1 MTSCIRLKSILYIN
15 FALIISLAAS
25 SGGQSLNYWPA
36 NLCEFQCGTIFS
48 LCTFIKNP
56 SNVKPPNYDLHSAFS
71 WRNFTHFLSHLQAPI
86 PIPISIPIQFPFRFP
101 YPFPLPPLRGVIRK
115 RREPELGSGFW
126 VWDSD
131 WAWAWAWAVAPVGV
145 RVPVQFSSVP
155 RGHHY
160 SEFSLLFCSSAVFV
174 WLRTLIA
181 YERGECFFTL
191 LLNLVISLGFG
202 AGEVMAPRFG

>member
-15 FALIISLAAS
+15 FALIISFVAS

-86 PIPISIPIQFPFRFP
+86 SIPISIPIPFPFRFP

-145 RVPVQFSSVP
+145 RVPVQFSSVQF
-155 RGHHY
+155 RV
-160 SEFSLLFCSSAVFV
+160 A
-174 WLRTLIA
+174 IIIQ
-181 YERGECFFTL
+181 
-191 LLNLVISLGFG
+191 NLVYFFAAPPFLSDSELWLHMK
-202 AGEVMAPRFG
+202 EVSAFSRYY